1 MRDVRV
7 RQALVH
13 GLDRQVIVDTVYQ
26 GLTQVADTLPQPSDP
41 LHRLVEE
48 RGLPRYPY
56 DPGRAEQLMAD
67 AGWARTASGFE
78 GPGGQRFGI
87 EIRTVGGSPENEREI
102 LAIANLW
109 SGVGFNG
116 RTFLIPS
123 GVANADELRAKT
135 EGVFSNPLRI
145 DPESM
150 GNFTSAQISTE
161 ANRWRGS
168 NRGGYVNP
176 LYDRTYGDYLTA
188 LETERRQGLLA
199 DLLKMAADEVI
210 FAPVYYDASTAY
222 VAFRKGIRG
231 PGEVSSRQLA
241 NLWNVQTWDAT

>member
-1 MRDVRV
+1 MSKRVHSV
-7 RQALVH
+7 RQSHSSDKFVLET
-13 GLDRQVIVDTVYQ
+13 GLNGYGNII
-26 GLTQVADTLPQPSDP
+26 
-41 LHRLVEE
+41 H
-48 RGLPRYPY
+48 LPRQFSRLGPSFTI
-56 DPGRAEQLMAD
+56 EQ
-67 AGWARTASGFE
+67 GNAR
-78 GPGGQRFGI
+78 P
-87 EIRTVGGSPENEREI
+87 
-102 LAIANLW
+102 
-109 SGVGFNG
+109 
-116 RTFLIPS
+116 IPS